1 MQTSYSYLDV
11 VGRTTVVLK
20 KKNVVG
26 EHNVPFQ
33 VLVNILMKH
42 CLTTPLNHA
51 SLDSNLWNI
60 LATSGVLWIQ
70 SDLHAGGTIDA
81 SICSVAVLC
90 RLHCLSSH
98 GSFHRKIIIGA
109 SIHSFFFEPLVLLT
123 ADWWIIAPSSSGVLA
138 VLCTLPME
146 KDEVL
151 WNMTAAAVG
160 TRWYTS
166 SVFSSLLVT

>member
-51 SLDSNLWNI
+51 SLGYNLWNI
-60 LATSGVLWIQ
+60 LSTSGVL
-70 SDLHAGGTIDA
+70 
-81 SICSVAVLC
+81 
-90 RLHCLSSH
+90 
-98 GSFHRKIIIGA
+98 
-109 SIHSFFFEPLVLLT
+109 
-123 ADWWIIAPSSSGVLA
+123 
-138 VLCTLPME
+138 
-146 KDEVL
+146 
-151 WNMTAAAVG
+151 
-160 TRWYTS
+160 
-166 SVFSSLLVT
+166 